1 MKAKYDKGFTLVE
14 VMIALAIVAI
24 VSTPLLRMF
33 VTTSYA
39 NHEAQVMDSA
49 NTLVVQ
55 KAEIFKANPE
65 GYRSEHGDE
74 SYDFYKE
81 DGTFIG
87 EYPDLSDIPS
97 GAAMMIKSTMT
108 GPQNNGSNVPEVGY
122 YPDFALT
129 IDLSEYSSDVKSL
142 DLTVSDSYEISIEP
156 SASVLLV
163 DSSKFTDTTIPIR
176 VDFQGSSKTINVKN
190 HSDKEAEFYIFN
202 FNTKDTDN
210 VTIQTEEGASST
222 AFVNNPETIPSKS
235 YNLTL
240 TVNRLKEGIWA
251 EMLNYSALA
260 NDYSSE

>member
-49 NTLVVQ
+49 NTIVVQ

-97 GAAMMIKSTMT
+97 GAAMMIKSTMS

-129 IDLSEYSSDVKSL
+129 INLSKYASDVDLLK
-142 DLTVSDSYEISIEP
+142 LTVSDCYVISVDPLAGLI
-156 SASVLLV
+156 LV
-163 DSSKFTDTTIPIR
+163 DTMKFTDTVIPIR
-176 VDFQGSSKTINVKN
+176 VDFHGDKKTINVEN
-190 HSDKEAEFYIFN
+190 YSDKEAEFYIFN
-202 FNTKDTDN
+202 AEDN
-210 VTIQTEEGASST
+210 SDVTIHVVKGASST

-260 NDYSSE
+260 NDYSAK